1 MGRYS
6 FTNEIMKTICLNLLD
21 FVWFHLISFNYFEHN
36 PINDIINSFRWCQK
50 YFFCIYLNLDFIMYT
65 KSYLIEKMRSKFS
78 LNWDPLL
85 KKNQEYFNKTISGR
99 LLKHSANQY
108 NAKKML
114 LHCFQI
120 SCTGPHLS

>member
-50 YFFCIYLNLDFIMYT
+50 CLLYISQSRLHYVYKKLFDRENAVQVLFKLGPIIKK
-65 KSYLIEKMRSKFS
+65 KSRVF
-78 LNWDPLL
+78 
-85 KKNQEYFNKTISGR
+85 
-99 LLKHSANQY
+99 
-108 NAKKML
+108 
-114 LHCFQI
+114 
-120 SCTGPHLS
+120 